1 MNPDDKLMLNK
12 AGENI
17 EAADLLVSQ
26 GFFDIA
32 ASRSYYAMFY
42 IAEALLLRI
51 GLHFSSHSAVIAAYG
66 REYAKTGLLDPRY
79 HQYLIQSQ
87 ELRQTGDY
95 GYLEPISEENVK
107 QVLVWANDFLLTADE
122 YLGRE

>member
-1 MNPDDKLMLNK
+1 MMDDERLILEK
-12 AGENI
+12 ARENTL
-17 EAADLLVSQ
+17 AAELLHSQ

-42 IAEALLLRI
+42 IAEALLLRR

-66 REYAKTGLLDPRY
+66 KEYAKTGELDPKF
-79 HQYLIQSQ
+79 HQYLIKSQ

-95 GYLEPISEENVK
+95 GFQEPVSGDSVE
-107 QVLVWANDFLLTADE
+107 QVLTWAREFLAAAET
-122 YLGRE
+122 YLLRE

>member
-1 MNPDDKLMLNK
+1 MNADERLMLNK
-12 AGENI
+12 ARENI
-17 EAADLLVSQ
+17 EATDLLISQ

-42 IAEALLLRI
+42 IAEALLLRR
-51 GLHFSSHSAVIAAYG
+51 GQHFSSHSAVIAAFG
-66 REYAKTGLLDPRY
+66 KEYAKTGDLEPRF
-79 HQYLIQSQ
+79 HQNLIKSQ

-95 GYLEPISEENVK
+95 GYLEPVSGDSAN
-107 QVLVWANDFLLTADE
+107 QVLIWAQDFLAAAEE